1 MKKIT
6 TILWGIV
13 FILLGLVL
21 GLNALDITHIN
32 IFFDGWWTFLII
44 VPCFIDLFND
54 HDKTGDLL
62 GLLIGLVLFIGIR
75 GIIDFTV
82 IWKLIV
88 PAIFLVIGVSLI
100 FKDTINRGVNNKI
113 KELDNKEADE
123 YSATF
128 SEQNIDMKN
137 DEFKGATLNAVFG
150 SIKFDFSN
158 TKILKDQVINASCI
172 FGKVTILAPSNVNIK
187 IKSTPIFGS
196 VNNKAIKDF
205 NEENRTIYINAFSL
219 FGVVNIK

>member
-1 MKKIT
+1 MKKFT

-13 FILLGLVL
+13 FILLGLIL
-21 GLNALDITHIN
+21 GLNALDITHID
-32 IFFDGWWTFLII
+32 IFFKGWWTLLII

-54 HDKTGDLL
+54 HDKTGDLIGIL
-62 GLLIGLVLFIGIR
+62 VGLVLLIGIR
-75 GIIDFTV
+75 GIIDFSV

-150 SIKFDFSN
+150 SVKFDFSN
-158 TKILKDQVINASCI
+158 TKILKDQVINASGI

-187 IKSTPIFGS
+187 VKSTPIFGG
-196 VNNKAIKDF
+196 VNNKVARDF
-205 NEENRTIYINAFSL
+205 NEENKTIYINAFSL
-219 FGVVNIK
+219 FGGVDIK